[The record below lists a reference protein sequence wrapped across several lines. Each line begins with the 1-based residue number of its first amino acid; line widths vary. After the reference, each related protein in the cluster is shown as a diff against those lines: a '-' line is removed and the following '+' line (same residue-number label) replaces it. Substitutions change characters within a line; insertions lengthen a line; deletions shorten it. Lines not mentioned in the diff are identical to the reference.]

1 MSKKVSAD
9 ERVTIETIA
18 RDAGVSQSTVSRVLN
33 QPGLVRA
40 ATRDAVYSA
49 LKRHNY
55 VPPSSNRT
63 EEDLSY
69 TFALAVHDVRLP
81 VIYEVI
87 RAIEQE
93 LAETSYDLLVVNMRG
108 SRDVAGFFREND
120 QIRRKI
126 DGLLAFSV
134 DLDEG
139 GAAYFHQIGLPVVLM
154 QSRCTAAK
162 SISTNNFLGGHDAI
176 GYLFDRGY
184 EKPAFVGW
192 RPDDHRVRARF
203 AGFKSAIEQRGI
215 TFDPQMAA
223 FATLSTAGGYEATA
237 ELLEKFAPDAVFY
250 ACDTMAIGGLKCFRE
265 RGISVPDDIGVV
277 GFDNLEVAEV
287 VGLTTMQQFI
297 EVKARMAIEHLL
309 SYLSNTGGAAA
320 VPAAPMRDEI
330 SITPRIVVRDSTR

>member
-9 ERVTIETIA
+9 DRVTIETIA

-40 ATRDAVYSA
+40 STRDAVYSA
-49 LKRHNY
+49 LKKHNY
-55 VPPSSNRT
+55 VPPAGNRT
-63 EEDLSY
+63 EGDRSY

-81 VIYEVI
+81 VVYEVI

-108 SRDVAGFFREND
+108 SRDVAGFFRRND

-134 DLDEG
+134 DLDDG
-139 GAAYFHQIGLPVVLM
+139 GAAYFRQIGLPVVLM

-162 SISTNNFLGGHDAI
+162 SISTNNFLGGHDAT

-184 EKPAFVGW
+184 HKPAFVGW

-203 AGFKSAIEQRGI
+203 AGFKSALEQRGI
-215 TFDPQMAA
+215 TFDPAMAA

-237 ELLEKFAPDAVFY
+237 ELLERCRPDAVFY
-250 ACDTMAIGGLKCFRE
+250 GCDTMAIGGLKRFRE
-265 RGISVPDDIGVV
+265 QEIAVPDEIGVV

-297 EVKARMAIEHLL
+297 EVKARMAIDHLL
-309 SYLSNTGGAAA
+309 AQFSNSSGSGT
-320 VPAAPMRDEI
+320 VPAAPVHDEI